1 MKHVGLVN
9 QALSTG
15 KLQPMSSHSN
25 VFFSTGENEDFLLL
39 EIKKI

>member
-25 VFFSTGENEDFLLL
+25 VLFS
-39 EIKKI
+39 KW